1 MRRLD
6 VREDDPHAQ
15 HRLTVDDPGLG
26 RKDFFV
32 VRDADRDSTP
42 DRPHLPRT
50 DMASERAKIT
60 NHSLYPSRGLQ
71 VRQFNLS
78 NHRIASRARPQW
90 QFQNPSTISLRQN
103 KVGTRAYEVFDQHL
117 EI

>member
-1 MRRLD
+1 MAVLLLFHGAFQFGDPSVQDILIHGLD
-6 VREDDPHAQ
+6 VREDDSHAQ

-26 RKDFFV
+26 RKDFLV

-60 NHSLYPSRGLQ
+60 NHSL
-71 VRQFNLS
+71 
-78 NHRIASRARPQW
+78 
-90 QFQNPSTISLRQN
+90 
-103 KVGTRAYEVFDQHL
+103 
-117 EI
+117 